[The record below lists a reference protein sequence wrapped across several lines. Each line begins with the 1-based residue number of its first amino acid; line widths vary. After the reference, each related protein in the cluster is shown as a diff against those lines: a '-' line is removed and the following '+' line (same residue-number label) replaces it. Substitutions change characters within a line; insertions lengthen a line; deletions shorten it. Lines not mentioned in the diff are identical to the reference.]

1 MEKYISR
8 LMDSVIKQTYRP
20 IEFVLVDDGSTDQS
34 YRIAKHIKLNLNKRE
49 LIIY

>member
-1 MEKYISR
+1 MTKDLVSIITPCYNMEKYISR

-20 IEFVLVDDGSTDQS
+20 IEFVLVDD
-34 YRIAKHIKLNLNKRE
+34 E